1 MGPKK
6 KSSKKGSK
14 KAKGPSLEDAKAAA
28 SDYSLPTIPTVKTL
42 NVMNAVGVGD
52 TKVLTRMVYHYNHG
66 SELCTKDQ
74 NHSTP
79 LHMASAKGDADMV
92 ERLFS
97 FSEFPINV
105 DALEIAKVG
114 GFAAIHHACAG
125 GHARVLY
132 LLLQHGANPNIQTN
146 SSLGETPLHVCVK
159 KGEIALECA
168 RVLLKH
174 GARANAVDKFG
185 NNASFWAQSKGNYS
199 MISDLCLPTAAGAS
213 ADDMIAMM
221 MAVYLSFSLV
231 TAAFMNWFNARV
243 KLVER

>member
-14 KAKGPSLEDAKAAA
+14 KAKGPSLAEAKAAA
-28 SDYSLPTIPTVKTL
+28 AYSLPAIPTVKTL

-52 TKVLTRMVYHYNHG
+52 TKMLTRMVYHYNHG
-66 SELCTKDQ
+66 TELCTKDQ

-79 LHMASAKGDADMV
+79 LHMAAAKGDADMV

-105 DALEIAKVG
+105 DALEIAKIG
-114 GFAAIHHACAG
+114 GFAAVHHACAG
-125 GHARVLY
+125 GHTRVLY

-168 RVLLKH
+168 KLLLKH

-199 MISDLCLPTAAGAS
+199 MISTLGLPSAAGAS
-213 ADDMIAMM
+213 ADTMIQMM
-221 MAVYLSFSLV
+221 MARIPGYKVPS
-231 TAAFMNWFNARV
+231 AA
-243 KLVER
+243 KKGKKGGKGKGKKK